1 MSAGAKTRGSR
12 AFVAAGVV
20 WFACWNAA
28 VLAGRPRTATVVL
41 GLHGFVFGVIFGKA
55 YALVP
60 TYFDRQ
66 LAAPR
71 APLVH
76 LPLAIVGVGAT
87 YLGRAA
93 ESGGSG
99 SVEATV
105 LSALD
110 SVLHTAPDTLPDTL
124 VAVGAVAWLAGVL
137 VFVATL
143 VASVRGNLTGSAT
156 GTSGPNIHRR
166 RIDRAANA
174 VIPLVLGY
182 LLWGSLVDA
191 LVATAVVSP
200 GDATVTV
207 AGTTLAL
214 VPAGPAASHV
224 LAAGAATLLLFGIG
238 FRLLP
243 RLLVGDPRPV
253 LVGVTLATGALAP
266 AALVLDFQGGTL
278 FTAGATLLA
287 VAIAGYALT
296 VIELVWRSER
306 RRVGHGVVAVGA
318 VFGLAGVALGWL
330 LGVADL
336 DFAYAE
342 AHYRLAI
349 GGFLGLTIVGVTYQ
363 FYPPAVGEYPGVG
376 NRGARVAAA
385 AIGLGLVV
393 DAVGV
398 ALTASTV
405 TRLGAGIA
413 LAGALAYAW
422 IVLSIFYQRR

>member
-1 MSAGAKTRGSR
+1 MSAGATTRGSR

-60 TYFDRQ
+60 TYFDRR
-66 LAAPR
+66 LVAPR

-99 SVEATV
+99 SAEATL
-105 LSALD
+105 LS
-110 SVLHTAPDTLPDTL
+110 TLGVTPDTL
-124 VAVGAVAWLAGVL
+124 VAAGALAWLAGVL

-143 VASVRGNLTGSAT
+143 VASVRSNLTGRAT

-191 LVATAVVSP
+191 LVATELVAP
-200 GDATVTV
+200 GQATITV
-207 AGTTLAL
+207 ADTTLAL

-243 RLLVGDPRPV
+243 RLLVGDPRPI
-253 LVGVTLATGALAP
+253 LVGLTLATGAFAP

-278 FTAGATLLA
+278 FSVGATLLA

-306 RRVGHGVVAVGA
+306 RRVGHGVVAAGA
-318 VFGLAGVALGWL
+318 VFGLVGVALGWL

-398 ALTASTV
+398 ALAASSV
-405 TRLGAGIA
+405 TRTGAGIA
-413 LAGALAYAW
+413 LAGSLAYAW
-422 IVLSIFYQRR
+422 ILLSIFYQRR